1 MNENEATGAAREDF
15 GGAKLGDPRRTV
27 RLASMAARAYCRPA
41 GRILQVFETS
51 AERQGAYDFL
61 GNAACSP
68 AAITDALGVST
79 ARRCREHTDVFVSID
94 GSSLTLVDH
103 TGKKGFGGVGATK
116 QGGRG
121 LKVVTALAVDA
132 EGTPIGVLD
141 QQWWARP
148 SRKKRHDCHAR
159 TIEEKETRHWL
170 ECAHACKRRLT
181 EHAPGTRIWFLLDRE
196 SDRRHSLED
205 LRDSCETY
213 VVRSSYNRRLEA
225 EDKRYLFDELRA
237 AGPLHEYLLD
247 VPGGPKRTARKAR
260 MVVRTTRVAI
270 RLRDRRKDT
279 TQPFEVTVVETREE
293 GTTPSGETPIA
304 WRLLTNY
311 DVATAEDADRVIDAY
326 ATRWS
331 IESFHK
337 TWKTGAC
344 NVEDSQLRG
353 RDAMVKWGHHHGRLR
368 CAYRT
373 SQDPQPQQADVA
385 GGPGA
390 EQVRAR
396 RPHRAQAKEQETNG
410 NHPRLDPHAR
420 PGHLLARRARRL
432 HRQIFRW
439 TARLDHHSARPRLH
453 RPRRSP
459 PRELREHRELEMN
472 GQHKGRGGAIVDLS
486 SPLPS
491 WD

>member
-1 MNENEATGAAREDF
+1 MNENEATGSAREDF

-27 RLASMAARAYCRPA
+27 RLTSMAARAYCRPA

-68 AAITDALGVST
+68 AAITDALGMST
-79 ARRCREHTDVFVSID
+79 AHRCREHTDVFVSID

-270 RLRDRRKDT
+270 RLRDRRKET

-353 RDAMVKWGHHHGRLR
+353 RDAMVKWATIMAGSAARIERLKILSR
-368 CAYRT
+368 NEPTLPADRELNKYELAALIALKRRNKKRT
-373 SQDPQPQQADVA
+373 ETIPDSIPTLAQAIYWLA
-385 GGPGA
+385 ELGGYTGKSSGGPPGSITI
-390 EQVRAR
+390 R
-396 RPHRAQAKEQETNG
+396 RGLDYIAPAAALLESLESTG
-410 NHPRLDPHAR
+410 N
-420 PGHLLARRARRL
+420 
-432 HRQIFRW
+432 
-439 TARLDHHSARPRLH
+439 
-453 RPRRSP
+453 
-459 PRELREHRELEMN
+459 LR
-472 GQHKGRGGAIVDLS
+472 
-486 SPLPS
+486 
-491 WD
+491 